1 MRTPETMRRVAQ
13 AVVAGGAAGVRAQGI
28 EDIAEMRAHLTVP
41 IIGLVRGGE
50 DAAFFTPPLVS
61 ALAWLGAG
69 AASARMVGTRLARR
83 DGRSVAEVI
92 AAVRGAGAAVM
103 VHCAETADVL
113 ACAEAGA
120 DIIGTTLAGYAP
132 GRPKTP
138 GPDLDFVREA
148 AAAVD
153 VPIMAEG
160 RYHAPADVEA
170 GFAAGAFSVTVG
182 TAITHPATITTWF
195 AAGAARP

>member
-1 MRTPETMRRVAQ
+1 N
-13 AVVAGGAAGVRAQGI
+13 I
-28 EDIAEMRAHLTVP
+28 YEMAAHLTLP
-41 IIGLVRGGE
+41 IIGLVKQGE
-50 DAAFFTPPLVS
+50 DGDCISPTRHLPQPCVR
-61 ALAWLGAG
+61 AG
-69 AASARMVGTRLARR
+69 PNIVAIAGPRRARP

-92 AAVRGAGAAVM
+92 AAVHEAGAAVM
-103 VHCAETADVL
+103 VDCAETADVF

-170 GFAAGAFSVTVG
+170 GFAAGAFSVTG
-182 TAITHPATITTWF
+182 
-195 AAGAARP
+195 G